1 MEWQMIYIFVTIIV
15 IGIVL
20 YLVENYIPMDP
31 PIKVILRA
39 VVVLLLLLWIL
50 QSFGI
55 IDMPLRQVR

>member
-1 MEWQMIYIFVTIIV
+1 MIYIFVTIII

>member
-1 MEWQMIYIFVTIIV
+1 MIYIFVTIIV